1 MLDFWFRRRWADGRV
16 GHSVYLMFA
25 LTFVNFVLI
34 SHRFFL
40 EEDPLFGELF
50 SNLWIF
56 ALVFLITYI
65 PISILIGYWHRNTQ
79 LSIETTLK
87 YLESP
92 LFAKMF
98 RALIDVETGRAS
110 KEDIE
115 KFRKRLTDIE
125 KK

>member
-1 MLDFWFRRRWADGRV
+1 MLDFWIRRRWMDGRS
-16 GHSVYLMFA
+16 GHSIYLMFA

-34 SHRFFL
+34 SYRFFL

-56 ALVFLITYI
+56 GLVILIAYI
-65 PISILIGYWHRNTQ
+65 PISILIGYWHRKTQ
-79 LSIETTLK
+79 LSIEVTLK
-87 YLESP
+87 YLEAP

-110 KEDIE
+110 KEEIE
-115 KFRKRLTDIE
+115 KFRKTLTDIE